1 MEFSCFLQNLE
12 VYIKKIKNF
21 NVYYK
26 IKEGRI
32 KNEISPNFFIK
43 TD

>member
-12 VYIKKIKNF
+12 VYIKKIKKF

-32 KNEISPNFFIK
+32 KNQRSPKNL
-43 TD
+43 

>member
-32 KNEISPNFFIK
+32 KKPNK
-43 TD
+43 YKNL